1 VKRIQAKPAPVRTA
15 RPAVDSPRKRRS
27 DGERS
32 RQAILM
38 ESAALASVIG
48 LEGLS
53 IGVLAERLGISKSG
67 LYAHFG
73 SKEELE
79 LATIDAARA
88 IFDAEVLAPSLS
100 RPPGLARVRGLC
112 ELFLTHVERRTFPGG
127 CFFAAVAAEFD
138 SRTGPVRDH
147 ILAFLVEWN
156 ALFER
161 LVREAQALSEI
172 DPKADAAQVTFEIH
186 AMLGAA
192 NARFVMSGDA
202 RTLAHARAGVA
213 AVLAR
218 NSGKRAAS
226 AKPIKR
232 SR

>member
-1 VKRIQAKPAPVRTA
+1 MKRPRAAPPPPPVAPAPV
-15 RPAVDSPRKRRS
+15 PAARKRRS

-32 RQAILM
+32 RQAILR

-79 LATIDAARA
+79 LETIDAARV
-88 IFDAEVLAPSLS
+88 IIEAEVLQPALD
-100 RPPGLARVRGLC
+100 RPAGLARVRSLC
-112 ELFLTHVERRTFPGG
+112 DGFLDHVGRRSFPGG

-138 SRTGPVRDH
+138 SRTGPVRDR
-147 ILAFLVEWN
+147 IVAFLQGWN
-156 ALFER
+156 ATFEGF
-161 LVREAQALSEI
+161 VREAQARGEI
-172 DPKADAAQVTFEIH
+172 DPKADPAQVTFELE

-192 NARFVMSGDA
+192 NASFVMSGDP
-202 RTLAHARAGVA
+202 RTLDRARAGVA
-213 AVLAR
+213 AVLTR
-218 NSGKRAAS
+218 NTRKR
-226 AKPIKR
+226 
-232 SR
+232 